1 MSTNS
6 TSEPRELVE
15 TPDLNGAYP
24 RLDEAGIAALAPL
37 GRRRRVQP
45 EEVLFREGDRDCEF
59 FVVLAGKV
67 ASVEGYGTA
76 EESVISVHGRGRFLG
91 ELSLLTGEG
100 SYYTA
105 VAVNEGEVL
114 AVPASGL
121 RELVA
126 RDQGIGDLI
135 LRAYLIRRSILIGLG
150 AGLRIIGSRYSPDA
164 RRVRDFAA
172 RNRLPYRWLD
182 LDGDPGAEALLAR
195 FGVAPQDTP
204 IVILHALKNYLGF
217 PSGISGAELAE
228 RAMLQARKFGAEFVV
243 PAEAASIEKDGG
255 QYLVRLADGSPVTA
269 TLVVIA
275 TRARYRRL
283 DVPRLDHFEKMSV
296 YYAASQAE
304 ALLCAG
310 DPVAVVG
317 GGNSAG
323 QAAVFLSRHAAQ
335 VTLIV
340 REHDLS
346 ENMSR
351 YLIDQLERIPNVR
364 IMLVAEVRELL
375 GDDTLEAVAVADG
388 DEVAP
393 PVV

>member
-1 MSTNS
+1 M
-6 TSEPRELVE
+6 
-15 TPDLNGAYP
+15 
-24 RLDEAGIAALAPL
+24 
-37 GRRRRVQP
+37 
-45 EEVLFREGDRDCEF
+45 
-59 FVVLAGKV
+59 
-67 ASVEGYGTA
+67 
-76 EESVISVHGRGRFLG
+76 
-91 ELSLLTGEG
+91 
-100 SYYTA
+100 
-105 VAVNEGEVL
+105 
-114 AVPASGL
+114 
-121 RELVA
+121 
-126 RDQGIGDLI
+126 
-135 LRAYLIRRSILIGLG
+135 
-150 AGLRIIGSRYSPDA
+150 RIIGSRYSPDA

-182 LDGDPGAEALLAR
+182 LDGDPGAEALLAQ

-204 IVILHALKNYLGF
+204 IVILHARVLRNPSNAELAAAAGLPAPAPLRPAATCSWSGPVRAGSSAAVYGASEGLRTMVLDGTATGGQAGTSARIENYLGF

-269 TLVVIA
+269 TSVVIA
-275 TRARYRRL
+275 TGARYRRL
-283 DVPRLDHFEKMSV
+283 DVPQLDHFEKMSV

-346 ENMSR
+346 EYMSR
-351 YLIDQLERIPNVR
+351 YLIDQLGGHRTCGSCSSPRCGNCSATTRWRRWPWRTDGRANEAFCPPARCSSLSASGPAAAGSAAWSTWTPAASSGPARTRGAPRWRRAGRASSPWATSSGSAKRVAAAVGEGAMAIRLAFERTRP
-364 IMLVAEVRELL
+364 
-375 GDDTLEAVAVADG
+375 G
-388 DEVAP
+388 
-393 PVV
+393 

>member
-6 TSEPRELVE
+6 TSEPRELAE

-45 EEVLFREGDRDCEF
+45 EEILFREGDRECEF
-59 FVVLAGKV
+59 FVVLAGMV
-67 ASVEGYGTA
+67 ASVEGYGTT

-105 VAVNEGEVL
+105 VAAEEGEVL
-114 AVPASGL
+114 AVPAGRL

-126 RDQGIGDLI
+126 CDQGIGDLI

-182 LDGDPGAEALLAR
+182 LDGDPAAEALLAR
-195 FGVAPQDTP
+195 FGMAPQDTP
-204 IVILHALKNYLGF
+204 IVILHGRMLRNPGSAELAAAAGLPAPTASPARCDLLVVGSGPSGMSAAVYGASEGLRTMVLECTATGGQAGTSSRIENYLGF

-228 RAMLQARKFGAEFVV
+228 RAMLQARKFGAEFV
-243 PAEAASIEKDGG
+243 
-255 QYLVRLADGSPVTA
+255 
-269 TLVVIA
+269 
-275 TRARYRRL
+275 
-283 DVPRLDHFEKMSV
+283 
-296 YYAASQAE
+296 
-304 ALLCAG
+304 
-310 DPVAVVG
+310 
-317 GGNSAG
+317 
-323 QAAVFLSRHAAQ
+323 
-335 VTLIV
+335 
-340 REHDLS
+340 
-346 ENMSR
+346 
-351 YLIDQLERIPNVR
+351 
-364 IMLVAEVRELL
+364 
-375 GDDTLEAVAVADG
+375 
-388 DEVAP
+388 
-393 PVV
+393 

>member
-6 TSEPRELVE
+6 TSESRELVE

-37 GRRRRVQP
+37 GQRRRVQP
-45 EEVLFREGDRDCEF
+45 EEVLFREGDRECQF

-67 ASVEGYGTA
+67 ASVEGHGTP
-76 EESVISVHGRGRFLG
+76 EERVISVHGHGRFLG

-114 AVPASGL
+114 AVPASRL

-182 LDGDPGAEALLAR
+182 LDGDPGAEALLAQ

-204 IVILHALKNYLGF
+204 IVILHARVLRNPSNAELAAAAGLPAPSSSPGLRTMVLDGTATGGQAGTSARIENYLGF

-269 TLVVIA
+269 TSVVIA
-275 TRARYRRL
+275 TGARYRRL
-283 DVPRLDHFEKMSV
+283 DVPQLDHFEKMSV

-323 QAAVFLSRHAAQ
+323 QAAGAMAIRLAF
-335 VTLIV
+335 
-340 REHDLS
+340 
-346 ENMSR
+346 
-351 YLIDQLERIPNVR
+351 ERTRP
-364 IMLVAEVRELL
+364 
-375 GDDTLEAVAVADG
+375 G
-388 DEVAP
+388 
-393 PVV
+393 

>member
-45 EEVLFREGDRDCEF
+45 EEILFREGDRECEF
-59 FVVLAGKV
+59 FVVLAGMV

-105 VAVNEGEVL
+105 VAAEEGEVL
-114 AVPASGL
+114 AVPVGRL

-126 RDQGIGDLI
+126 CDQGIGDLI

-204 IVILHALKNYLGF
+204 IVILHGRMLRNPGN
-217 PSGISGAELAE
+217 AELA
-228 RAMLQARKFGAEFVV
+228 AAAGLPAPSASAARC
-243 PAEAASIEKDGG
+243 D
-255 QYLVRLADGSPVTA
+255 L
-269 TLVVIA
+269 LVVGSGPGGMSA
-275 TRARYRRL
+275 AVYGASEGLRTMVL
-283 DVPRLDHFEKMSV
+283 DVHGHRRPGRHVVADRELPRL
-296 YYAASQAE
+296 
-304 ALLCAG
+304 
-310 DPVAVVG
+310 PVRHIRG
-317 GGNSAG
+317 RTGRTG
-323 QAAVFLSRHAAQ
+323 HAAGPQ
-335 VTLIV
+335 VRRRV
-340 REHDLS
+340 RGARGGRVD
-346 ENMSR
+346 R
-351 YLIDQLERIPNVR
+351 GGRRPVP
-364 IMLVAEVRELL
+364 
-375 GDDTLEAVAVADG
+375 GPADRR
-388 DEVAP
+388 DP
-393 PVV
+393 R